1 MIDFGFTPLVASIT
15 DLDKANVNLA
25 KQLTEQEPSFALC
38 ISCGS
43 CSATCTAGQFAKF
56 SFRVMCHQI
65 RKGNAKEAIA
75 EASKCML
82 CGKCT
87 LACPRNVN
95 TRNIISLVRKAQTT
109 TP

>member
-1 MIDFGFTPLVASIT
+1 MIDFGFTPFAAGVT
-15 DLDKANVNLA
+15 DLDKANLSLA
-25 KQLTEQEPSFALC
+25 KQITEHEPSFNLC

-43 CSATCTAGQFAKF
+43 CSATCTAGQFTKF

-65 RKGNAKEAIA
+65 RKGNTTLAIE

-87 LACPRNVN
+87 LICPRNVN
-95 TRNIISLVRKAQTT
+95 TRNIIRLVHKAQTT